1 MLRRII
7 VDVNSD
13 DALLFQIP
21 IEGGWADDWV
31 LDYFLVFP
39 VDVLPSF
46 LYRYVL
52 ALLLATAAVIFP
64 VLARTVRVGIAMA
77 DISEN
82 IVVGRRATPIRRT
95 AASSLGRR
103 RRRRRVVLL
112 VAHHRGFSFGF
123 GMYCCREV

>member
-46 LYRYVL
+46 LYRHVL
-52 ALLLATAAVIFP
+52 AMLAAAVIIFLM
-64 VLARTVRVGIAMA
+64 LARTVRVGIAMA
-77 DISEN
+77 DISEY